1 MFAKKE
7 NKKKQNKC
15 EENLIIFEIVYFIT
29 IVAFVYGM
37 EKWKPHK
44 VINFVEQLNV

>member
-1 MFAKKE
+1 MIYKKRREKFVEMFAKKE

-37 EKWKPHK
+37 EK
-44 VINFVEQLNV
+44 